1 MISFTNILRKSITKT
16 RLEKKK
22 KPQGLVAATK
32 SFEHILAFSL
42 VFNVLEPLKP
52 LLSKLQKCNQDI
64 YKAYKMIENIISEL
78 KDFRNNVD
86 IKFEH
91 KLNFTV
97 KLGEV
102 NTVP

>member
-1 MISFTNILRKSITKT
+1 
-16 RLEKKK
+16 
-22 KPQGLVAATK
+22 
-32 SFEHILAFSL
+32 
-42 VFNVLEPLKP
+42 
-52 LLSKLQKCNQDI
+52 
-64 YKAYKMIENIISEL
+64 MIENIISEL